1 MNPISYYL
9 CQQPVIGTVMW
20 ITTLCSFPPLFSNEP
35 ITLLTSDAMISK
47 AFFAP
52 VSKSY
57 ALAITF
63 EFPSTQARIEDQVV
77 GTRFDKNCYG
87 TTPYEE
93 IPEAKRLGLGRQIP
107 FKVTVRNAKN
117 QVIVDEKIYHSLCV
131 TGHMGAKKSRTIGW
145 LTLKRGKY
153 TIEVTNLQAQP
164 DLLNVNTQISLH
176 AGYSK

>member
-9 CQQPVIGTVMW
+9 CQKPVIGAVMW

-35 ITLLTSDAMISK
+35 ITLLTSGTMVST

-52 VSKSY
+52 VDKSY
-57 ALAITF
+57 PLAITF
-63 EFPSTQARIEDQVV
+63 EFPSTQARIEDQII
-77 GTRFDKNCYG
+77 GTRFDQNCDG

-93 IPEAKRLGLGRQIP
+93 IPEAKHLGLGRAIP

-117 QVIVDEKIYHSLCV
+117 HLIIHEKIYHSLCA
-131 TGHMGAKKSRTIGW
+131 TGHSGAKTTRTIGW

-153 TIEVTNLQAQP
+153 TIEVTNLYAQP
-164 DLLNVNTQISLH
+164 DLLNVKTQISLY
-176 AGYSK
+176 AGYGK